1 MVAVNEKV
9 KGFAGHRWVVFVCAM
24 WDMAFAGTSYMFGS
38 ISPVIKSSMG
48 FNQKQVALLSVAK
61 DLGDNVG
68 LLAGKISLF
77 SPIWALFL
85 VGIFQNVLGYGLVWL
100 LVTHRIRSLPFWQL
114 CILIFV
120 GQNGSTYYNTAAL
133 VSSVQS
139 FPESRGPVVGIL
151 KGFVGLSGAIWTQII
166 AIMKLPDQASLIFI
180 IAVGPAMVSL
190 TLMFIIRPVQSYKQ
204 STASDGSG
212 FMFIYSICL
221 LLAAYLMGVLLLENT
236 LDLDQSTISLL
247 AVILI
252 ILILLPIIVPI
263 LLVFFSGPQS
273 PDQEALLEPPMLEAS
288 KCKNVV
294 GESSSTNRSTKV
306 ATHVENEKNIPPK
319 LEVLPLSE
327 GPRDMFQIQARLWEA
342 LAKAVRKIKRK
353 NGPHRG
359 EDFTLSQ
366 AMAKADF
373 WIMFFSLVMGA
384 GSGLTIIN
392 NMGQICQSLGDNNV
406 NVYVSVISISNFLGR
421 VGGGYFSEVIVR
433 NFGYPRLVALAVI
446 QAVMSLGL
454 FYYVLGLAG
463 QVYVVG
469 ISNGFGYGA
478 HWSIALAAASEL
490 FGVKN
495 FGTLYNFLTM
505 ASPAGSLFLSGFM
518 ASTIYDYYA
527 EQQAKHRIV
536 GATKLAMPYYV
547 TANNNELL
555 VCEGNIC
562 FSLTCGI
569 LALVCLCAAS
579 LSSVISHRTRRF
591 YAQLYVESG
600 K

>member
-1 MVAVNEKV
+1 MVSVHEKLKAFV
-9 KGFAGHRWVVFVCAM
+9 GHRWVVFVCAM
-24 WDMAFAGTSYMFGS
+24 WDMSFAGTSYMFGS

-48 FNQKQVALLSVAK
+48 FNQKQVAFLSVAK

-68 LLAGKISLF
+68 LLAGKISQV
-77 SPIWALFL
+77 SPIWGLIL
-85 VGIFQNVLGYGLVWL
+85 VGVFQNVVGYGLVWL
-100 LVTHRIRSLPFWQL
+100 VVTHQFPALPLWLL

-133 VSSVQS
+133 VSCVQS

-166 AIMKLPDQASLIFI
+166 AMIKLPDQASLIFI
-180 IAVGPAMVSL
+180 IAVGPAMVSC
-190 TLMFIIRPVQSYKQ
+190 TLMFIIRPVESYGQSR
-204 STASDGSG
+204 ASDGSG
-212 FMFIYSICL
+212 FMFVYSICL
-221 LLAAYLMGVLLLENT
+221 LLAAYLMGVLLLENM
-236 LDLDQSTISLL
+236 LDLDQSTITLF

-273 PDQEALLEPPMLEAS
+273 PDQEALLEPPMVVATKS
-288 KCKNVV
+288 KHVV
-294 GESSSTNRSTKV
+294 GETSTSAK
-306 ATHVENEKNIPPK
+306 HVENEKNPSK

-327 GPRDMFQIQARLWEA
+327 GPRDVFQFQARLWQA
-342 LAKAVRKIKRK
+342 VTKAVKKIKRK

-384 GSGLTIIN
+384 GSGLTVIN

-421 VGGGYFSEVIVR
+421 IGGGYFSEVIVR

-446 QAVMSLGL
+446 QAMMSLGL
-454 FYYVLGLAG
+454 SYYVLGLDG
-463 QVYVVG
+463 QVYVVA
-469 ISNGFGYGA
+469 ISIGFGYGA

-490 FGVKN
+490 FGLKN

-505 ASPAGSLFLSGFM
+505 ANPAGSLFLSGFV

-527 EQQAKHRIV
+527 EQQAKHRLQTY
-536 GATKLAMPYYV
+536 GASNLAMPYV
-547 TANNNELL
+547 TGNNDLL
-555 VCEGNIC
+555 LCKGNVC
-562 FSLTCGI
+562 FSFTFGI
-569 LALVCLCAAS
+569 LALVCLFAAS
-579 LSSVISHRTRRF
+579 LSLVTVHRTKRF
-591 YAQLYVESG
+591 YAQLYGDSRT
-600 K
+600 

>member
-1 MVAVNEKV
+1 M
-9 KGFAGHRWVVFVCAM
+9 CAM
-24 WDMAFAGTSYMFGS
+24 WDMSFAGTSYMFGS

-48 FNQKQVALLSVAK
+48 FNQKQVAFLSVAK

-68 LLAGKISLF
+68 LLAGKISQV
-77 SPIWALFL
+77 SPIWGLIL
-85 VGIFQNVLGYGLVWL
+85 VGIFQNVIGYGLVWL
-100 LVTHRIRSLPFWQL
+100 IVTHRFPALPLWLL

-133 VSSVQS
+133 VSCVQS

-166 AIMKLPDQASLIFI
+166 AMINLPDQASLIFI
-180 IAVGPAMVSL
+180 IAVGPAMVSC
-190 TLMFIIRPVQSYKQ
+190 TLMFIIRPVESYRQSR
-204 STASDGSG
+204 ASDGSG

-221 LLAAYLMGVLLLENT
+221 VLAAYLMGVLLLENM
-236 LDLDQSTISLL
+236 LDLDQSTITLF
-247 AVILI
+247 AIILI
-252 ILILLPIIVPI
+252 ILILLPILVPI

-273 PDQEALLEPPMLEAS
+273 ADQEALLEPPMIAEVTNA
-288 KCKNVV
+288 KQVV
-294 GESSSTNRSTKV
+294 GETSTSTKV
-306 ATHVENEKNIPPK
+306 SKHVENEKNVNASK
-319 LEVLPLSE
+319 LEGIPLSD
-327 GPRDMFQIQARLWEA
+327 GPRDVFQFQARLWQA
-342 LAKAVRKIKRK
+342 VTKAVKKIKRK

-366 AMAKADF
+366 ALAKADF
-373 WIMFFSLVMGA
+373 WIMFFSLVLGA

-392 NMGQICQSLGDNNV
+392 NMGQMCQSLADDNV

-433 NFGYPRLVALAVI
+433 NFGYPRLAALAVI
-446 QAVMSLGL
+446 QAVMSVGL
-454 FYYVLGLAG
+454 SYYVLGLAG
-463 QVYVVG
+463 QVYVVA

-490 FGVKN
+490 FGLRN

-505 ASPAGSLFLSGFM
+505 ASPAGSLFLSGFV

-527 EQQAKHRIV
+527 EQQAKQRMLPLPY
-536 GATKLAMPYYV
+536 GASNLAMPYV
-547 TANNNELL
+547 TGNNDFLQ
-555 VCEGNIC
+555 CEGNIC

-569 LALVCLCAAS
+569 LAVVCLFAAALS
-579 LSSVISHRTRRF
+579 LFLAHRTKRF
-591 YAQLYVESG
+591 YAKLYGDSRT
-600 K
+600 

>member
-1 MVAVNEKV
+1 MVSVYEKV

-24 WDMAFAGTSYMFGS
+24 WDMSFAGTSYMFGS

-48 FNQKQVALLSVAK
+48 YNQKQVAFLSVAK

-68 LLAGKISLF
+68 LLAGKISQA
-77 SPIWALFL
+77 SPIWGLIL
-85 VGIFQNVLGYGLVWL
+85 VGILQNVIGYGLVWL
-100 LVTHRIRSLPFWQL
+100 IVTHRFPSLPLWQL

-133 VSSVQS
+133 VSCVQS

-166 AIMKLPDQASLIFI
+166 AMIKLPDQASLIFI
-180 IAVGPAMVSL
+180 IAVGPAMVSC
-190 TLMFIIRPVQSYKQ
+190 TFMFIIRPVESYRQSR
-204 STASDGSG
+204 ASDGSG

-221 LLAAYLMGVLLLENT
+221 LLAAYLMGVLLLENM
-236 LDLDQSTISLL
+236 LDLDQSTITLF
-247 AVILI
+247 AVVLI

-263 LLVFFSGPQS
+263 LLVFFSGPQN
-273 PDQEALLEPPMLEAS
+273 PDQEALLEPPMIAEETKS
-288 KCKNVV
+288 KHVLGL
-294 GESSSTNRSTKV
+294 GESETSTSNCTTKV
-306 ATHVENEKNIPPK
+306 TTKHVENEKASSK

-327 GPRDMFQIQARLWEA
+327 GPRDIFQFQARLWQGLTKA
-342 LAKAVRKIKRK
+342 LKKIKRK

-359 EDFTLSQ
+359 EDFTLSE
-366 AMAKADF
+366 AMVKADF

-392 NMGQICQSLGDNNV
+392 NMGQMCQSLGDDNV

-433 NFGYPRLVALAVI
+433 NLGYPRLVALAVI
-446 QAVMSLGL
+446 QAIMSLGL
-454 FYYVLGLAG
+454 CYYVLGLVG
-463 QVYVVG
+463 QVYVVA
-469 ISNGFGYGA
+469 IFMGFGYGA

-490 FGVKN
+490 FGLKN

-505 ASPAGSLFLSGFM
+505 ASPAGSLFLSGFV

-527 EQQAKHRIV
+527 EEQAKHR
-536 GATKLAMPYYV
+536 MPHV
-547 TANNNELL
+547 TGTNDLL
-555 VCEGNIC
+555 LCEGNIC
-562 FSLTCGI
+562 FSITCGI
-569 LALVCLCAAS
+569 LALVCILAAS
-579 LSSVISHRTRRF
+579 LSLVSVHRTKRF
-591 YAQLYVESG
+591 YAQLYGESRT
-600 K
+600 